1 MQQKIVGK
9 MNSET
14 LDSMNKLPDFQPLPP
29 ILSLKAGALLLLIGC
44 FGSALAAEQVL
55 VRIGEHGRVTAVQL
69 DQAMQ
74 AAPFATQFPALDEQQ
89 QAYLRGDMRLRLVKS
104 EALYQEALAQGLQH
118 QARYQREMATFRTS
132 LLAQRYLDS
141 LHEELSI
148 PPAIENDLRKKLAGN
163 VDAIAAAESA
173 FIARRY
179 KALKQQRLDELR
191 QRFQVIIHHDRLQP
205 AMDPDTVLAE
215 GNGIRITYR
224 DLLDPGRQTAPPPDR
239 LQKQLHACT
248 DTTVLALAAEE
259 KGIAV
264 EKQLARYSRG
274 LLSQLLL
281 EEQEKRWIPDE
292 QTLRD
297 YFQAHPELGL
307 VPERRQIGQL
317 VVATREEAERLRQR
331 ILQGESL
338 FTLAAEYS
346 IDPYGRQ
353 HAGDMGWMREGS
365 GFPAI
370 EAALQDLPDNQVSE
384 IVETDR
390 GYHLVII
397 VQRKPAE
404 NKSYAAVRDRVE
416 RALLAEKMD
425 AYLRQLMAKH
435 PVQWQ
440 MQTRR

>member
-1 MQQKIVGK
+1 
-9 MNSET
+9 
-14 LDSMNKLPDFQPLPP
+14 MNKLPDFQPLPP

-44 FGSALAAEQVL
+44 FGSALAAAEQVL
-55 VRIGEHGRVTAVQL
+55 VHISEHGRVTAVQL

-74 AAPFATQFPALDEQQ
+74 AAPFATQFPSLDEQQ
-89 QAYLRGDMRLRLVKS
+89 QAYLRGDMLLRLVKS

-118 QARYQREMATFRTS
+118 RPRYQQEMATFRTT

-148 PPAIENDLRKKLAGN
+148 PPAIENDLRKELAGN

-224 DLLDPGRQTAPPPDR
+224 DLLDPGQQTAPPPDR
-239 LQKQLHACT
+239 LQKQLHAWT

-264 EKQLARYSRG
+264 EKQLARYSRE
-274 LLSQLLL
+274 LLPQLLL

-317 VVATREEAERLRQR
+317 VVATREEAQRLRQR

-370 EAALQDLPDNQVSE
+370 EAALQDPPDNQVSE

-425 AYLRQLMAKH
+425 AYLRQLMAKR
-435 PVQWQ
+435 VA
-440 MQTRR
+440 TS